1 MKAKKPLLMVAFVFL
16 LLVVTLILPAVSQAA
31 PKDNQPASWARSGG
45 NTSNDLRDLIGWQG
59 GSSVLVKLMAD
70 GSTVG
75 HVTMQT
81 MKDVTVPDPRFRAKT
96 TEFNQAATLF
106 YEGDY
111 IEPIS
116 GTELSGK
123 IAEFEVVSKVEWG
136 DGELHSRWVLI
147 DGGEPPTSGDLVLI
161 YFWGPDLDPPLPAM
175 WVPFFDP
182 SAIEPGTADGNVQV
196 HLAGE

>member
-1 MKAKKPLLMVAFVFL
+1 MRVKKPLLLFAFLLF

-31 PKDNQPASWARSGG
+31 PKDNQPVSWARSGG
-45 NTSNDLRDLIGWQG
+45 NTSNDFRDLIGWQG
-59 GSSVLVKLMAD
+59 GSSVLVKQLAD

-81 MKDVTVPDPRFRAKT
+81 MKDVSVTDPRFRAKT
-96 TEFNQAATLF
+96 TEFIQAATLF
-106 YEGDY
+106 HEGDY

-116 GTELSGK
+116 HTVLSGK

-136 DGELHSRWVLI
+136 NGELHSRWVLI

-161 YFWGPDLDPPLPAM
+161 YYWGPDLYPPLPAG

-182 SAIEPGTADGNVQV
+182 FAIVPGTADGNVQV
-196 HLAGE
+196 HIAGE

>member
-1 MKAKKPLLMVAFVFL
+1 
-16 LLVVTLILPAVSQAA
+16 
-31 PKDNQPASWARSGG
+31 
-45 NTSNDLRDLIGWQG
+45 
-59 GSSVLVKLMAD
+59 VLVKQLAD

-81 MKDVTVPDPRFRAKT
+81 MKDVTVLDPRFRAKT
-96 TEFNQAATLF
+96 TEFDQTATHF
-106 YEGDY
+106 YEGTY

-123 IAEFEVVSKVEWG
+123 IAEFAVVHNV
-136 DGELHSRWVLI
+136 DGADLHSMWVLI

-161 YFWGPDLDPPLPAM
+161 YFWGPDLDPSLPDG